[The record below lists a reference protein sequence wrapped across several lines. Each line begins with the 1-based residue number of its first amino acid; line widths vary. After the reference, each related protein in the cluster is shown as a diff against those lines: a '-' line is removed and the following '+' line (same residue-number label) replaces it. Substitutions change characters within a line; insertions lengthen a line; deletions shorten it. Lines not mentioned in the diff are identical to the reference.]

1 MNLYIVAYEIKIMK
15 TKNWIFHSV
24 ALHNK
29 MILFY

>member
-1 MNLYIVAYEIKIMK
+1 MNLYIVAYEIKITK

-24 ALHNK
+24 ALHK